1 MAERKNSYNRKVLE
15 AIINGE
21 DPKKVKPPKK
31 DKPPGPS
38 ESQIQQACINWFKL
52 QHRALWEQGVL
63 FHIANEG
70 IRVAGM
76 GSRAK
81 REGIVRGV
89 ADLCLA
95 MPRHGYGAL
104 YIEMKT
110 PRGRQTPE
118 QVAWGRHITN
128 HGNKYV
134 VCRSLNEFMVTINRY
149 LAN

>member
-15 AIINGE
+15 AIIKGE
-21 DPKKVKPPKK
+21 DPRKIRRPKR
-31 DKPPGPS
+31 DPSAGPS
-38 ESQIQQACINWFKL
+38 ESQIQQACIDWFKL

-81 REGIVRGV
+81 REGVVRGV

-110 PRGRQTPE
+110 RSGRQSKE
-118 QVAWGRHITN
+118 QIAWGNNISK

-134 VCRSLNEFMVTINRY
+134 VCRSLDEFRVIITRY